1 MQRRRFYLLAGRL
14 ARVACHVDHS
24 ADVRRRRLPC
34 AGRSNRRKYQTRIT
48 SRTADRDAV
57 RYPARARLHRIDVRD
72 KNSLNVLSTP
82 NRPCAFRVARPMNH
96 LELRM
101 RKFNVRVVFA
111 YDWPLTLAGIE
122 QVAGSGCAIEIVAV
136 YRSATELVA
145 SLGSVDCDVVLV
157 DYTISGDERM
167 DGLALF
173 DWLRRT
179 RPNVGI
185 VALVANENPLIFGS
199 ILAIGGVSIVSK
211 FDEVGHVV
219 TAIHS
224 SYSGGRYLS
233 PLVRRA
239 IDACGERGEAP
250 VKLSAREIEVIRL
263 YLSGVP
269 IKTIAQRLS
278 KGKQTVSAQK
288 ISAMKKLGVSN
299 DVELI
304 QRAAGLGLGGA
315 SSVSRDAH

>member
-1 MQRRRFYLLAGRL
+1 
-14 ARVACHVDHS
+14 
-24 ADVRRRRLPC
+24 
-34 AGRSNRRKYQTRIT
+34 
-48 SRTADRDAV
+48 
-57 RYPARARLHRIDVRD
+57 
-72 KNSLNVLSTP
+72 
-82 NRPCAFRVARPMNH
+82 
-96 LELRM
+96 M
-101 RKFNVRVVFA
+101 RKFNVRIVFA

-136 YRSATELVA
+136 YRSVAELVA
-145 SLGSVDCDVVLV
+145 SFGSVDCDVVLV
-157 DYTISGDERM
+157 DYAVRGDAQM

-199 ILAIGGVSIVSK
+199 ILAIGSVSIVSK
-211 FDEVGHVV
+211 FDEVGHIV

-233 PLVRRA
+233 PLVRHA
-239 IDACGERGEAP
+239 VDACGDRGEAP
-250 VKLSAREIEVIRL
+250 AKLTAREIEVIRL

-269 IKTIAQRLS
+269 IKTIAHRLS

-304 QRAAGLGLGGA
+304 QRAAGLGLGVTSGM
-315 SSVSRDAH
+315 SRDAC

>member
-1 MQRRRFYLLAGRL
+1 
-14 ARVACHVDHS
+14 
-24 ADVRRRRLPC
+24 
-34 AGRSNRRKYQTRIT
+34 
-48 SRTADRDAV
+48 
-57 RYPARARLHRIDVRD
+57 
-72 KNSLNVLSTP
+72 
-82 NRPCAFRVARPMNH
+82 
-96 LELRM
+96 M
-101 RKFNVRVVFA
+101 RKFNVRIVFA

-122 QVAGSGCAIEIVAV
+122 QIAGGACAIELAAV
-136 YRSATELVA
+136 YRSAAELVA
-145 SLGSVDCDVVLV
+145 SLGGVDCDVVLV
-157 DYTISGDERM
+157 DYAIRGDEQM

-185 VALVANENPLIFGS
+185 VVLVANENPLIFRS
-199 ILAIGGVSIVSK
+199 IFAIGGVSVVSK
-211 FDEVGHVV
+211 LDEVGHIV

-224 SYSGGRYLS
+224 SYSGATYLS
-233 PLVRRA
+233 PSVRRA
-239 IDACGERGEAP
+239 LDALGTRGDTP

-288 ISAMKKLGVSN
+288 ISAMKKLGASN

-304 QRAAGLGLGGA
+304 QRAAGLGLGSGEA
-315 SSVSRDAH
+315 ALRAGSAA

>member
-1 MQRRRFYLLAGRL
+1 
-14 ARVACHVDHS
+14 
-24 ADVRRRRLPC
+24 
-34 AGRSNRRKYQTRIT
+34 
-48 SRTADRDAV
+48 
-57 RYPARARLHRIDVRD
+57 
-72 KNSLNVLSTP
+72 
-82 NRPCAFRVARPMNH
+82 MNH

-136 YRSATELVA
+136 YRSVAELVA
-145 SLGSVDCDVVLV
+145 SLGGVDCGVVLV
-157 DYTISGDERM
+157 DYAIRGDEQM

-199 ILAIGGVSIVSK
+199 ILAIGGVSVVSK
-211 FDEVGHVV
+211 FDEVGHIV

-239 IDACGERGEAP
+239 VDAFGERGDAP

-304 QRAAGLGLGGA
+304 QRAAGLGLGTGLA
-315 SSVSRDAH
+315 VSRPGSAA

>member
-1 MQRRRFYLLAGRL
+1 MRV
-14 ARVACHVDHS
+14 RVAWL
-24 ADVRRRRLPC
+24 A
-34 AGRSNRRKYQTRIT
+34 
-48 SRTADRDAV
+48 
-57 RYPARARLHRIDVRD
+57 
-72 KNSLNVLSTP
+72 
-82 NRPCAFRVARPMNH
+82 NH

-101 RKFNVRVVFA
+101 RKFNVRIVFA

-122 QVAGSGCAIEIVAV
+122 QVAGSGGAIELVAV
-136 YRSATELVA
+136 YRSVAELVA
-145 SLGSVDCDVVLV
+145 SFGSVDCDVVLV
-157 DYTISGDERM
+157 DYAVRGDAQM

-199 ILAIGGVSIVSK
+199 ILAAGSVSIVSK
-211 FDEVGHVV
+211 FDEVGHIV

-239 IDACGERGEAP
+239 VDACGDRGEAP
-250 VKLSAREIEVIRL
+250 AKLTAREIEVIRL

-269 IKTIAQRLS
+269 IKTIAHRLS

-288 ISAMKKLGVSN
+288 ISAMKKLGASN

-315 SSVSRDAH
+315 SGMSRDAC

>member
-1 MQRRRFYLLAGRL
+1 MRV
-14 ARVACHVDHS
+14 RVAWL
-24 ADVRRRRLPC
+24 A
-34 AGRSNRRKYQTRIT
+34 
-48 SRTADRDAV
+48 
-57 RYPARARLHRIDVRD
+57 
-72 KNSLNVLSTP
+72 
-82 NRPCAFRVARPMNH
+82 NH

-101 RKFNVRVVFA
+101 RKFNVRIVFA

-122 QVAGSGCAIEIVAV
+122 QVAGSGGAIELVAV
-136 YRSATELVA
+136 YRSVAELVA
-145 SLGSVDCDVVLV
+145 SFGSVDCDVVLV
-157 DYTISGDERM
+157 DYAVRGDAQM

-199 ILAIGGVSIVSK
+199 ILAAGSVSIVSK
-211 FDEVGHVV
+211 FDEVGHIV

-239 IDACGERGEAP
+239 VDACGDRGEAP
-250 VKLSAREIEVIRL
+250 AKLTAREIEVIRL

-269 IKTIAQRLS
+269 IKTIAHRLS

-288 ISAMKKLGVSN
+288 ISAMKKLGANN

-315 SSVSRDAH
+315 SGMSRDAC